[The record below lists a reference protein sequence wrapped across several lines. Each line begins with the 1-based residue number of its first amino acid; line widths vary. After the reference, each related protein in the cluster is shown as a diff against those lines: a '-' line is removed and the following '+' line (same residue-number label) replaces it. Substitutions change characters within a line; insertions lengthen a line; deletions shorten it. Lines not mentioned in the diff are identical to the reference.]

1 MDKTRALLRL
11 TKEGDEEAREK
22 IVVDNM
28 GLIWSVVKRFTNRG
42 YDPEDLFQIGS
53 IGLMKAVDKFDLSYD
68 VKFST
73 YAVPMITG
81 EIKRF
86 LRDDGMIKV
95 SRSLKENAYKIRQA
109 MESFSMEHQ
118 REATLDELAQKMNLA
133 REEIVVAMEANKD
146 VESLHQPTYQG
157 DGSEILLMDRIPRE
171 ENEEE
176 RVLNHVILEESMKE
190 LAPEEKKL
198 IEYRYFQGKTQQEIA
213 GILHISQVQVS
224 RLEKK
229 ILRRMREQMIGHS
242 GKMC

>member
-1 MDKTRALLRL
+1 MDKTRELLRL

-109 MESFSMEHQ
+109 MEIFSMEHQ